1 MLIGNVRPG
10 SEGDPSQQ
18 PPAPSSPSSSPAS
31 SVVSFCPAR
40 CDCNISLSNQLQV
53 VCAGHFDNDF
63 PIGTMRK
70 DVEVLEI
77 TPGCRRRSS
86 DGDSEMHFD
95 SDALGRLRREER
107 HNVGVNLNCSNTY
120 TEDSNKWRRLIETC
134 KPFL

>member
-1 MLIGNVRPG
+1 MLIGNVRPAA
-10 SEGDPSQQ
+10 SESDPSHP
-18 PPAPSSPSSSPAS
+18 PPAPSPSSSSPAS

-77 TPGCRRRSS
+77 TPGCRLSG
-86 DGDSEMHFD
+86 GDPEMHFD

-107 HNVGVNLNCSNTY
+107 HNVGVNLNWP
-120 TEDSNKWRRLIETC
+120 KLLIH
-134 KPFL
+134 

>member
-1 MLIGNVRPG
+1 MLIGNVRPALE
-10 SEGDPSQQ
+10 SDPSHP
-18 PPAPSSPSSSPAS
+18 PPAPSPSSSSPAS

-77 TPGCRRRSS
+77 TPGCRRSS
-86 DGDSEMHFD
+86 DGDSEMLFD

-107 HNVGVNLNCSNTY
+107 HNVGVNLNWPKLLY
-120 TEDSNKWRRLIETC
+120 
-134 KPFL
+134 

>member
-1 MLIGNVRPG
+1 MLIGNVHPAA
-10 SEGDPSQQ
+10 SEGDPSHP
-18 PPAPSSPSSSPAS
+18 PPAPSPSSSSPAS

-53 VCAGHFDNDF
+53 VCAGYFDNDF

-86 DGDSEMHFD
+86 GGVSEMHYD

-107 HNVGVNLNCSNTY
+107 HNVGVDLNCSNTV
-120 TEDSNKWRRLIETC
+120 LIH
-134 KPFL
+134 